1 MERTLISRD
10 EALKLVNENI
20 SNDKLIKHMI
30 SVEAIM
36 RGLAKKLGED
46 EELWGLI
53 GLLHDIDYEKTMN
66 EFNKHGLL
74 SAEILKE
81 KLPSEALDAIR
92 AHNEV
97 TGFKCDSSLS
107 KALIACD
114 QLSGLIIATAL
125 VMPNKKLSE
134 VKVKSLV
141 KKFKQ
146 KDFARNVRRDK
157 ILACEELGLELREFM
172 EIGLRA
178 LQSISDDLGL

>member
-1 MERTLISRD
+1 MERTLLSRD

-36 RGLAKKLGED
+36 KELAKKLGED

-66 EFNKHGLL
+66 KFNKHGLL
-74 SAEILKE
+74 SAEMLKG

-92 AHNEV
+92 AHNEM
-97 TGFKCDSSLS
+97 TGFKCGNRAS
-107 KALIACD
+107 KALVACD
-114 QLSGLIIATAL
+114 QLSGLIVATAL
-125 VMPNKKLSE
+125 VMPSKRLSE
-134 VKVKSLV
+134 VRVKSLV

-157 ILACEELGLELREFM
+157 ILTCEELGLNLREFM
-172 EIGLRA
+172 ETGLKA
-178 LQSISDDLGL
+178 LQNISDELGL